1 MDLSDV
7 GFVDYLGDAPLPLLC
22 QMRQAGEISNN
33 FRNRWDDQYFLMYSG
48 GKEVFCCM
56 LEISFDVMQSAAI
69 AALVAMVGRA
79 IVKRVKFFQTYCV
92 PGVVVAGL
100 IVSIVLAILRT
111 SNVLIVNF
119 DVAVLKEWF
128 MDIFFTGVGLT
139 ASWKLIKQGGKV
151 CIGIAVATIGLILW
165 QDVLG
170 VVMAMAFGMHPLQG
184 LGLGSLSLMGGVG
197 TSSAIAP
204 TYEALGAENATVLA
218 VMCATFGMVFASL
231 TGGPVARALIKKH
244 NLHGEDRAEQEQEEV
259 FPLNNKKLLSS
270 VCLIIIS
277 AGLGSY
283 IAIGAGYIPMIEFP
297 YFIGC
302 MIGGI
307 IVRNI
312 LDVIHVEVRAEE
324 LDAFGDICLEIFL
337 GMTMMTIDVTKI
349 LGAVGPFVAIF
360 AAQVITTCI
369 FCYIVTFRCC
379 GSNYD
384 AAVIVAG
391 HIGMGLG
398 NGPNTMA
405 NEKAVMAEHG
415 FSRVG
420 WVVYPPFGLLVLDV
434 FNPIFCSV
442 IAEPLTKALGYMPAG

>member
-1 MDLSDV
+1 
-7 GFVDYLGDAPLPLLC
+7 
-22 QMRQAGEISNN
+22 
-33 FRNRWDDQYFLMYSG
+33 
-48 GKEVFCCM
+48 M

-69 AALVAMVGRA
+69 AALVALVGRA
-79 IVKRVKFFQTYCV
+79 VVKRVKFFQTYCV

-100 IVSIVLAILRT
+100 VVSIVLGILRAT
-111 SNVLIVNF
+111 GVLQVTF

-139 ASWKLIKQGGKV
+139 ASWKLIKSGGKV
-151 CIGIAVATIGLILW
+151 CIGIAIATIGLILW

-170 VVMAMAFGMHPLQG
+170 VVLSMAFGMHPLQG

-197 TSSAIAP
+197 TSGAIAP

-218 VMCATFGMVFASL
+218 IMCATFGMVFASL

-244 NLHGEDRAEQEQEEV
+244 HLHGEDPAENSKEEV
-259 FPLNNKKLLSS
+259 FPLNNKNLLSS
-270 VCLIIIS
+270 VCLIIVA

-283 IAIGAGYIPMIEFP
+283 IAILAGKIPMIEFP

-307 IVRNI
+307 ILRNI
-312 LDVIHVEVRAEE
+312 LDVAHVEVR
-324 LDAFGDICLEIFL
+324 
-337 GMTMMTIDVTKI
+337 TMMTIDVTKI
-349 LGAVGPFVAIF
+349 LDAIGPFVVIF

-369 FCYIVTFRCC
+369 YCYVVTFRCC
-379 GSNYD
+379 GKNYD

-415 FSRVG
+415 FSHIG
-420 WVVYPPFGLLVLDV
+420 WVVYPPFGLLVLDI

-442 IAEPLTKALGYMPAG
+442 IAEPLTKFLGYMPS

>member
-1 MDLSDV
+1 
-7 GFVDYLGDAPLPLLC
+7 
-22 QMRQAGEISNN
+22 
-33 FRNRWDDQYFLMYSG
+33 
-48 GKEVFCCM
+48 M
-56 LEISFDVMQSAAI
+56 LTLSFDVMQSAAI

-79 IVKRVKFFQTYCV
+79 VVKRVKFFQTYCV

-100 IVSIVLAILRT
+100 VVSIVLALLRAN
-111 SNVLIVNF
+111 NVLLVEF
-119 DVAVLKEWF
+119 DVAILKEWF

-165 QDVLG
+165 QDALG
-170 VVMAMAFGMHPLQG
+170 VALAVLFDMHPLQG

-204 TYEALGAENATVLA
+204 NYELLGAENATVLA

-231 TGGPVARALIKKH
+231 TGGPVARMLIKKH
-244 NLHGEDRAEQEQEEV
+244 HLHGEDRALESEDEV
-259 FPLNNKKLLSS
+259 FPLNNKKLLAS

-277 AGLGSY
+277 AGVGSY
-283 IAIGAGYIPMIEFP
+283 IKDLADMIPMIEFP

-307 IVRNI
+307 IIRNI
-312 LDVIHVEVRAEE
+312 LDGVHVEVRAEE

-337 GMTMMTIDVTKI
+337 GMTMMTIDVTK
-349 LGAVGPFVAIF
+349 LADSFGPFVLIF

-420 WVVYPPFGLLVLDV
+420 WVIYPPFGLLVLDV

-442 IAEPLTKALGYMPAG
+442 IAEPLTAAFGMLP

>member
-1 MDLSDV
+1 
-7 GFVDYLGDAPLPLLC
+7 
-22 QMRQAGEISNN
+22 
-33 FRNRWDDQYFLMYSG
+33 
-48 GKEVFCCM
+48 M

-79 IVKRVKFFQTYCV
+79 VVKRVKFFQTYCV

-100 IVSIVLAILRT
+100 VVSFVLGILRGFG
-111 SNVLIVNF
+111 VLQVEF

-139 ASWKLIKQGGKV
+139 ASWKLIKQGGRV
-151 CIGIAVATIGLILW
+151 CIGIAIATIGLILF

-170 VVMAMAFGMHPLQG
+170 VALAMVLGMHPLQG

-204 TYEALGAENATVLA
+204 TYEALGATDATVLA

-231 TGGPVARALIKKH
+231 TGGPVARMLIKRH
-244 NLHGEDRAEQEQEEV
+244 HLHGEDRAESDKEEV
-259 FPLNNKKLLSS
+259 FPLNNKNLLSS
-270 VCLIIIS
+270 VCLIIIA

-283 IAIGAGYIPMIEFP
+283 IKDLADQIPMIEFP

-307 IVRNI
+307 ILRNI
-312 LDVIHVEVRAEE
+312 LDVVRVEVRTEE

-337 GMTMMTIDVTKI
+337 GMTMMTIDVTK
-349 LGAVGPFVAIF
+349 LADSFGPFVIIF
-360 AAQVITTCI
+360 VAQVVTTCI

-415 FSRVG
+415 FSHIG
-420 WVVYPPFGLLVLDV
+420 WVIYPPFGLLVLDIV
-434 FNPIFCSV
+434 NPIFCSV
-442 IAEPLTKALGYMPAG
+442 IAEPLTKALGYMP

>member
-1 MDLSDV
+1 
-7 GFVDYLGDAPLPLLC
+7 
-22 QMRQAGEISNN
+22 
-33 FRNRWDDQYFLMYSG
+33 
-48 GKEVFCCM
+48 M

-79 IVKRVKFFQTYCV
+79 VVKRVKFFQTYCV

-100 IVSIVLAILRT
+100 VVSFVLGILRGFG
-111 SNVLIVNF
+111 VLQVEF

-139 ASWKLIKQGGKV
+139 ASWKLIKQGGRV
-151 CIGIAVATIGLILW
+151 CIGIAIATIGLILF

-170 VVMAMAFGMHPLQG
+170 VALAMVLGMHPLQG

-204 TYEALGAENATVLA
+204 TYEALGATDATVLA

-231 TGGPVARALIKKH
+231 TGGPVARMLIKRH
-244 NLHGEDRAEQEQEEV
+244 NLHGEDRAESEKEEV
-259 FPLNNKKLLSS
+259 FPLNNKNLLGS
-270 VCLIIIS
+270 VCLIIIA

-283 IAIGAGYIPMIEFP
+283 IKDLADQIPMIEFP

-307 IVRNI
+307 ILRNI
-312 LDVIHVEVRAEE
+312 LDVVRVEVRTEE

-337 GMTMMTIDVTKI
+337 GMTMMTIDVTK
-349 LGAVGPFVAIF
+349 LADSFGPFVLIF

-415 FSRVG
+415 FSHIG
-420 WVVYPPFGLLVLDV
+420 WVIYPPFGLLVLDIV
-434 FNPIFCSV
+434 NPIFCSV
-442 IAEPLTKALGYMPAG
+442 IAEPLTKALGYMP

>member
-1 MDLSDV
+1 
-7 GFVDYLGDAPLPLLC
+7 
-22 QMRQAGEISNN
+22 
-33 FRNRWDDQYFLMYSG
+33 
-48 GKEVFCCM
+48 M

-79 IVKRVKFFQTYCV
+79 VVKRVKFFQTYCV

-100 IVSIVLAILRT
+100 VVSFVLGILRGFG
-111 SNVLIVNF
+111 VLQVEF

-139 ASWKLIKQGGKV
+139 ASWKLIKQGGRV
-151 CIGIAVATIGLILW
+151 CIGIAVATIGLILF

-170 VVMAMAFGMHPLQG
+170 VALAMVLGMHPLQG

-204 TYEALGAENATVLA
+204 TYEALGATDATVLA

-231 TGGPVARALIKKH
+231 TGGPVARMLIKRH
-244 NLHGEDRAEQEQEEV
+244 NLHGEDRAESEKEEV
-259 FPLNNKKLLSS
+259 FPLNNKNLLGS
-270 VCLIIIS
+270 VCLIIIA

-283 IAIGAGYIPMIEFP
+283 IKDLADQIPMIEFP

-307 IVRNI
+307 ILRNI
-312 LDVIHVEVRAEE
+312 LDVVRVEVRTEE

-337 GMTMMTIDVTKI
+337 GMTMMTIDVTK
-349 LGAVGPFVAIF
+349 LADSFGPFVLIF
-360 AAQVITTCI
+360 AAQVVTTCI

-415 FSRVG
+415 FSHIG
-420 WVVYPPFGLLVLDV
+420 WVIYPPFGLLVLDIV
-434 FNPIFCSV
+434 NPIFCSV
-442 IAEPLTKALGYMPAG
+442 IAEPLTKALGYMP

>member
-1 MDLSDV
+1 
-7 GFVDYLGDAPLPLLC
+7 
-22 QMRQAGEISNN
+22 
-33 FRNRWDDQYFLMYSG
+33 
-48 GKEVFCCM
+48 M

-79 IVKRVKFFQTYCV
+79 VVKRVKFFQTYCV

-100 IVSIVLAILRT
+100 VVSFVLGILRGFG
-111 SNVLIVNF
+111 VLQVEF

-139 ASWKLIKQGGKV
+139 ASWKLIKQGGRV
-151 CIGIAVATIGLILW
+151 CIGIAIATIGLILF

-170 VVMAMAFGMHPLQG
+170 VALAMVLGMHPLQG

-204 TYEALGAENATVLA
+204 TYEALGATDATVLA

-231 TGGPVARALIKKH
+231 TGGPVARMLIKRH
-244 NLHGEDRAEQEQEEV
+244 HLHGEDRAESDKEEV
-259 FPLNNKKLLSS
+259 FPLNNKNLLSS
-270 VCLIIIS
+270 VCLIIIA

-283 IAIGAGYIPMIEFP
+283 IKDLADQVPMIEFP

-307 IVRNI
+307 ILRNI
-312 LDVIHVEVRAEE
+312 LDAVHVEVRGEE

-337 GMTMMTIDVTKI
+337 GMTMMTIDVTK
-349 LGAVGPFVAIF
+349 LADSFGPFVIIF
-360 AAQVITTCI
+360 VAQVVTTCI

-415 FSRVG
+415 FSHIG
-420 WVVYPPFGLLVLDV
+420 WVIYPPFGLLVLDIV
-434 FNPIFCSV
+434 NPIFCSV
-442 IAEPLTKALGYMPAG
+442 IAEPLTKALG

>member
-1 MDLSDV
+1 
-7 GFVDYLGDAPLPLLC
+7 
-22 QMRQAGEISNN
+22 
-33 FRNRWDDQYFLMYSG
+33 
-48 GKEVFCCM
+48 
-56 LEISFDVMQSAAI
+56 MQSAAI

-79 IVKRVKFFQTYCV
+79 VVKRVKFFQTYCV

-100 IVSIVLAILRT
+100 VVSFVLGILRGFG
-111 SNVLIVNF
+111 VLQVEF

-139 ASWKLIKQGGKV
+139 ASWKLIKQGGRV
-151 CIGIAVATIGLILW
+151 CIGIAIATIGLILF

-170 VVMAMAFGMHPLQG
+170 VALAMVLGMHPLQG

-204 TYEALGAENATVLA
+204 TYEALGATDATVLA

-231 TGGPVARALIKKH
+231 TGGPVARMLIKRH
-244 NLHGEDRAEQEQEEV
+244 HLHGEDRAESDKEEV
-259 FPLNNKKLLSS
+259 FPLNNKNLLSS
-270 VCLIIIS
+270 VCLIIIA

-283 IAIGAGYIPMIEFP
+283 IKDLADQVPMIEFP

-307 IVRNI
+307 ILRNI
-312 LDVIHVEVRAEE
+312 LDAVHVEVRGEE

-337 GMTMMTIDVTKI
+337 GMTMMTIDVTK
-349 LGAVGPFVAIF
+349 LADSFGPFVIIF
-360 AAQVITTCI
+360 VAQVVTTCI

-415 FSRVG
+415 FSHIG
-420 WVVYPPFGLLVLDV
+420 WVIYPPFGLLVLDIV
-434 FNPIFCSV
+434 NPIFCSV
-442 IAEPLTKALGYMPAG
+442 IAEPLTKALGYMP

>member
-1 MDLSDV
+1 
-7 GFVDYLGDAPLPLLC
+7 
-22 QMRQAGEISNN
+22 
-33 FRNRWDDQYFLMYSG
+33 
-48 GKEVFCCM
+48 M

-79 IVKRVKFFQTYCV
+79 VVKRVKFFQTYCV

-100 IVSIVLAILRT
+100 VVSFVLGILRGFG
-111 SNVLIVNF
+111 VLQVEF

-139 ASWKLIKQGGKV
+139 ASWKLIKQGGRV
-151 CIGIAVATIGLILW
+151 CIGIAVATIGLILF

-170 VVMAMAFGMHPLQG
+170 VALAMVLGMHPLQG

-204 TYEALGAENATVLA
+204 TYEALGATDATVLA

-231 TGGPVARALIKKH
+231 TGGPVARMLIKRH
-244 NLHGEDRAEQEQEEV
+244 HLHGEDRAESDKEEV
-259 FPLNNKKLLSS
+259 FPLNNKNLLSS
-270 VCLIIIS
+270 VCLIIIA

-283 IAIGAGYIPMIEFP
+283 IKDLADQVPMIEFP

-307 IVRNI
+307 ILRNI
-312 LDVIHVEVRAEE
+312 LDAVHVEVRGEE

-337 GMTMMTIDVTKI
+337 GMTMMTIDVTK
-349 LGAVGPFVAIF
+349 LADSFGPFVIIF
-360 AAQVITTCI
+360 VAQVVTTCI

-415 FSRVG
+415 FSHIG
-420 WVVYPPFGLLVLDV
+420 WVIYPPFGLLVLDIV
-434 FNPIFCSV
+434 NPIFCSV
-442 IAEPLTKALGYMPAG
+442 IAEPLTKALGYMP

>member
-1 MDLSDV
+1 
-7 GFVDYLGDAPLPLLC
+7 
-22 QMRQAGEISNN
+22 
-33 FRNRWDDQYFLMYSG
+33 
-48 GKEVFCCM
+48 M

-79 IVKRVKFFQTYCV
+79 VVKRVKFFQTYCV

-100 IVSIVLAILRT
+100 VVSFVLGILRGFG
-111 SNVLIVNF
+111 VLQVEF

-139 ASWKLIKQGGKV
+139 ASWKLIKQGGRV
-151 CIGIAVATIGLILW
+151 CIGIAIATIGLILF

-170 VVMAMAFGMHPLQG
+170 VALAMVLGMHPLQG

-204 TYEALGAENATVLA
+204 TYEALGATDATVLA

-231 TGGPVARALIKKH
+231 TGGPVARMLIKRH
-244 NLHGEDRAEQEQEEV
+244 HLHGEDRAESDKEEV
-259 FPLNNKKLLSS
+259 FPLNNKNLLSS
-270 VCLIIIS
+270 VCLIIIA

-283 IAIGAGYIPMIEFP
+283 IKDLADQIPMIEFP

-307 IVRNI
+307 ILRNI
-312 LDVIHVEVRAEE
+312 LDVVHVEVRPEE

-337 GMTMMTIDVTKI
+337 GMTMMTIDVTK
-349 LGAVGPFVAIF
+349 LADSFGPFVIIF
-360 AAQVITTCI
+360 VAQVVTTCI

-415 FSRVG
+415 FSHIG
-420 WVVYPPFGLLVLDV
+420 WVIYPPFGLLVLDIV
-434 FNPIFCSV
+434 NPIFCSV
-442 IAEPLTKALGYMPAG
+442 IAEPLTKALG

>member
-1 MDLSDV
+1 
-7 GFVDYLGDAPLPLLC
+7 
-22 QMRQAGEISNN
+22 
-33 FRNRWDDQYFLMYSG
+33 
-48 GKEVFCCM
+48 M

-79 IVKRVKFFQTYCV
+79 VVKRVKFFQTYCV

-100 IVSIVLAILRT
+100 VVSFVLGILRGFG
-111 SNVLIVNF
+111 VLQVEF

-139 ASWKLIKQGGKV
+139 ASWKLIKQGGRV
-151 CIGIAVATIGLILW
+151 CIGIAIATIGLILF

-170 VVMAMAFGMHPLQG
+170 VALAMVLGMHPLQG

-204 TYEALGAENATVLA
+204 TYEALGATDATVLA

-231 TGGPVARALIKKH
+231 TGGPVARMLIKRH
-244 NLHGEDRAEQEQEEV
+244 NLHGEDRAESEKEEV
-259 FPLNNKKLLSS
+259 FPLNNKNLLGS
-270 VCLIIIS
+270 VCLIIIA

-283 IAIGAGYIPMIEFP
+283 IKDLADQIPMIEFP

-307 IVRNI
+307 ILRNI
-312 LDVIHVEVRAEE
+312 LDVVHVEVRTEE

-337 GMTMMTIDVTKI
+337 GMTMMTIDVTK
-349 LGAVGPFVAIF
+349 LADSFGPFVLIF

-415 FSRVG
+415 FSHIG
-420 WVVYPPFGLLVLDV
+420 WVIYPPFGLLVLDIV
-434 FNPIFCSV
+434 NPIFCSV
-442 IAEPLTKALGYMPAG
+442 IAEPLTKALGYMP

>member
-1 MDLSDV
+1 
-7 GFVDYLGDAPLPLLC
+7 
-22 QMRQAGEISNN
+22 
-33 FRNRWDDQYFLMYSG
+33 
-48 GKEVFCCM
+48 M

-79 IVKRVKFFQTYCV
+79 VVKRVKFFQTYCV

-100 IVSIVLAILRT
+100 VVSFVLGILRGFG
-111 SNVLIVNF
+111 VLQVEF

-139 ASWKLIKQGGKV
+139 ASWKLIKQGGRV
-151 CIGIAVATIGLILW
+151 CIGIAIATIGLILF

-170 VVMAMAFGMHPLQG
+170 VALAMVLGMHPLQG

-204 TYEALGAENATVLA
+204 TYEALGATDATVLA

-231 TGGPVARALIKKH
+231 TGGPVARMLIKRH
-244 NLHGEDRAEQEQEEV
+244 HLHGEDRAESDKEEV
-259 FPLNNKKLLSS
+259 FPLNNKNLLSS
-270 VCLIIIS
+270 VCLIIIA

-283 IAIGAGYIPMIEFP
+283 IKDLADQIPMIEFP

-307 IVRNI
+307 ILRNI
-312 LDVIHVEVRAEE
+312 LDAVHVEVRGEE

-337 GMTMMTIDVTKI
+337 GMTMMTIDVTK
-349 LGAVGPFVAIF
+349 LADSFGPFVIIF
-360 AAQVITTCI
+360 VAQVVTTCI

-415 FSRVG
+415 FSHIG
-420 WVVYPPFGLLVLDV
+420 WVIYPPFGLLVLDIV
-434 FNPIFCSV
+434 NPIFCSV
-442 IAEPLTKALGYMPAG
+442 IAEPLTKALG

>member
-1 MDLSDV
+1 
-7 GFVDYLGDAPLPLLC
+7 
-22 QMRQAGEISNN
+22 
-33 FRNRWDDQYFLMYSG
+33 
-48 GKEVFCCM
+48 M

-69 AALVAMVGRA
+69 AALVALVGRA

-100 IVSIVLAILRT
+100 LVSIVLGILRA
-111 SNVLIVNF
+111 SNVLQVDF

-139 ASWKLIKQGGKV
+139 ASWKLIKSGGKV

-170 VVMAMAFGMHPLQG
+170 VVLSMALGMHPLQG

-197 TSSAIAP
+197 TSGAIAP

-218 VMCATFGMVFASL
+218 IMCATFGMVFASL
-231 TGGPVARALIKKH
+231 TGGPVARALIKRH
-244 NLHGEDRAEQEQEEV
+244 HLHGPPEQQEPAEQRVPDHRGGRSGLLHQGLRRHDPHDRV
-259 FPLNNKKLLSS
+259 PLLHRLYDRRHHPPQHSGRGPCGGP
-270 VCLIIIS
+270 CL
-277 AGLGSY
+277 
-283 IAIGAGYIPMIEFP
+283 
-297 YFIGC
+297 
-302 MIGGI
+302 
-307 IVRNI
+307 
-312 LDVIHVEVRAEE
+312 
-324 LDAFGDICLEIFL
+324 FL

-349 LGAVGPFVAIF
+349 MDAIGPFVIIF

-369 FCYIVTFRCC
+369 YCYIVTFRCC
-379 GSNYD
+379 GKNYD

-405 NEKAVMAEHG
+405 NEKAVMDEHG
-415 FSRVG
+415 FSHIG
-420 WVVYPPFGLLVLDV
+420 WVVYPPFGLLVLDI

-442 IAEPLTKALGYMPAG
+442 IAEPLTKFLGYMP

>member
-1 MDLSDV
+1 
-7 GFVDYLGDAPLPLLC
+7 
-22 QMRQAGEISNN
+22 
-33 FRNRWDDQYFLMYSG
+33 
-48 GKEVFCCM
+48 M

-79 IVKRVKFFQTYCV
+79 VVKRVKFFQTYCV

-100 IVSIVLAILRT
+100 VVSFVLGILRGFG
-111 SNVLIVNF
+111 VLQVEF

-139 ASWKLIKQGGKV
+139 ASWKLIKQGGRV
-151 CIGIAVATIGLILW
+151 CIGIAIATIGLILF

-170 VVMAMAFGMHPLQG
+170 VALAMVLGMHPLQG

-204 TYEALGAENATVLA
+204 TYEALGATDATVLA

-231 TGGPVARALIKKH
+231 TGGPVARMLIKRH
-244 NLHGEDRAEQEQEEV
+244 HLHGEDRAESDKEEV
-259 FPLNNKKLLSS
+259 FPLNNKNLLSS
-270 VCLIIIS
+270 VCLIIIA

-283 IAIGAGYIPMIEFP
+283 IKDLADQVPMIEFP

-307 IVRNI
+307 ILRNI
-312 LDVIHVEVRAEE
+312 LDAVHVEVRGEE

-337 GMTMMTIDVTKI
+337 GMTMMTIDVTK
-349 LGAVGPFVAIF
+349 LADSFGPFVIIF
-360 AAQVITTCI
+360 VAQVVTTCI

-415 FSRVG
+415 FSHIG
-420 WVVYPPFGLLVLDV
+420 WVIYPPFGLLVLDIV
-434 FNPIFCSV
+434 NPIFCSV
-442 IAEPLTKALGYMPAG
+442 IAEPLTKALGYMP

>member
-1 MDLSDV
+1 
-7 GFVDYLGDAPLPLLC
+7 
-22 QMRQAGEISNN
+22 
-33 FRNRWDDQYFLMYSG
+33 
-48 GKEVFCCM
+48 M

-79 IVKRVKFFQTYCV
+79 VVKRVKFFQTYCV

-100 IVSIVLAILRT
+100 VVSFVLGILRGFG
-111 SNVLIVNF
+111 VLQVEF

-139 ASWKLIKQGGKV
+139 ASWKLIKQGGRV
-151 CIGIAVATIGLILW
+151 CIGIAVATIGLILF

-170 VVMAMAFGMHPLQG
+170 VALAMVLGMHPLQG

-204 TYEALGAENATVLA
+204 TYEALGATDATVLA

-231 TGGPVARALIKKH
+231 TGGPVARMLIKRH
-244 NLHGEDRAEQEQEEV
+244 HLHGEDRAESDKEEV
-259 FPLNNKKLLSS
+259 FPLNNKNLLSS
-270 VCLIIIS
+270 VCLIIIA

-283 IAIGAGYIPMIEFP
+283 IKDLADQVPMIEFP

-307 IVRNI
+307 ILRNI
-312 LDVIHVEVRAEE
+312 LDAVHVEVRGEE

-337 GMTMMTIDVTKI
+337 GMTMMTIDVTK
-349 LGAVGPFVAIF
+349 LADSFGPFVIIF
-360 AAQVITTCI
+360 VAQVVTTCI

-415 FSRVG
+415 FSHIG
-420 WVVYPPFGLLVLDV
+420 WVIYPPFGLLVLDIV
-434 FNPIFCSV
+434 NPIFCSV
-442 IAEPLTKALGYMPAG
+442 IAEPLTKALG

>member
-1 MDLSDV
+1 
-7 GFVDYLGDAPLPLLC
+7 
-22 QMRQAGEISNN
+22 
-33 FRNRWDDQYFLMYSG
+33 
-48 GKEVFCCM
+48 
-56 LEISFDVMQSAAI
+56 MQSAAI

-79 IVKRVKFFQTYCV
+79 VVKRVKFFQTYCV

-100 IVSIVLAILRT
+100 VVSFVLGILRGFG
-111 SNVLIVNF
+111 VLQVEF

-139 ASWKLIKQGGKV
+139 ASWKLIKQGGRV
-151 CIGIAVATIGLILW
+151 CIGIAIATIGLILF

-170 VVMAMAFGMHPLQG
+170 VALAMVLGMHPLQG

-204 TYEALGAENATVLA
+204 TYEALGATDATVLA

-231 TGGPVARALIKKH
+231 TGGPVARMLIKRH
-244 NLHGEDRAEQEQEEV
+244 HLHGEDRAESDKEEV
-259 FPLNNKKLLSS
+259 FPLNNKNLLSS
-270 VCLIIIS
+270 VCLIIIA

-283 IAIGAGYIPMIEFP
+283 IKDLADQIPMIEFP

-307 IVRNI
+307 ILRNI
-312 LDVIHVEVRAEE
+312 LDAVHVEVRGEE

-337 GMTMMTIDVTKI
+337 GMTMMTIDVTK
-349 LGAVGPFVAIF
+349 LADSFGPFVIIF
-360 AAQVITTCI
+360 VAQVVTTCI

-415 FSRVG
+415 FSHIG
-420 WVVYPPFGLLVLDV
+420 WVIYPPFGLLVLDIV
-434 FNPIFCSV
+434 NPIFCSV
-442 IAEPLTKALGYMPAG
+442 IAEPLTKALG

>member
-1 MDLSDV
+1 
-7 GFVDYLGDAPLPLLC
+7 
-22 QMRQAGEISNN
+22 
-33 FRNRWDDQYFLMYSG
+33 
-48 GKEVFCCM
+48 M

-79 IVKRVKFFQTYCV
+79 VVKRVKFFQTYCV

-100 IVSIVLAILRT
+100 VVSFVLGILRGFG
-111 SNVLIVNF
+111 VLQVEF

-139 ASWKLIKQGGKV
+139 ASWKLIKQGGRV
-151 CIGIAVATIGLILW
+151 CIGIAIATIGLILF

-170 VVMAMAFGMHPLQG
+170 VALAMVLGMHPLQG

-204 TYEALGAENATVLA
+204 TYEALGATDATVLA

-231 TGGPVARALIKKH
+231 TGGPVARMLIKRH
-244 NLHGEDRAEQEQEEV
+244 HLHGEDRAESDKEEV
-259 FPLNNKKLLSS
+259 FPLNNKNLLSS
-270 VCLIIIS
+270 VCLIIIA

-283 IAIGAGYIPMIEFP
+283 IKDLADQIPMIEFP

-307 IVRNI
+307 ILRNI
-312 LDVIHVEVRAEE
+312 LDVVHVEVRGEE

-337 GMTMMTIDVTKI
+337 GMTMMTIDVTK
-349 LGAVGPFVAIF
+349 LADSFGPFVIIF
-360 AAQVITTCI
+360 VAQVVTTCI

-415 FSRVG
+415 FSHIG
-420 WVVYPPFGLLVLDV
+420 WVIYPPFGLLVLDIV
-434 FNPIFCSV
+434 NPIFCSV
-442 IAEPLTKALGYMPAG
+442 IAEPLTKALG

>member
-1 MDLSDV
+1 
-7 GFVDYLGDAPLPLLC
+7 
-22 QMRQAGEISNN
+22 
-33 FRNRWDDQYFLMYSG
+33 
-48 GKEVFCCM
+48 M

-79 IVKRVKFFQTYCV
+79 VVKRVKFFQTYCV

-100 IVSIVLAILRT
+100 VVSIVLAILR
-111 SNVLIVNF
+111 SANVLVVNF

-151 CIGIAVATIGLILW
+151 CIGIAITTIGLILG

-170 VVMAMAFGMHPLQG
+170 VALSQVFGMHPLQG
-184 LGLGSLSLMGGVG
+184 IGLGSLSLMGGVG
-197 TSSAIAP
+197 TSGAIAP
-204 TYEALGAENATVLA
+204 TYEDLGATNATTLA

-231 TGGPVARALIKKH
+231 TGGPVARLLCKRH
-244 NLHGEDRAEQEQEEV
+244 NLKGELTPEYGGGTEVDPDAAAPKEEV
-259 FPLNNKKLLSS
+259 FPLNSKNFLSS
-270 VCLIIIS
+270 VCLIIIA

-283 IAIGAGYIPMIEFP
+283 IAIAAGYIPMIEFP

-307 IVRNI
+307 ILRNI
-312 LDVIHVEVRAEE
+312 LDAVHVEVRTEE

-337 GMTMMTIDVTKI
+337 GMTMMTIDVTALADVI
-349 LGAVGPFVAIF
+349 GPFVVIF
-360 AAQVITTCI
+360 AAQVIFTCLWAYFI
-369 FCYIVTFRCC
+369 TFNTC
-379 GSNYD
+379 GRNYD
-384 AAVIVAG
+384 AAVIAAG

-405 NEKAVMAEHG
+405 NERALMREFG
-415 FSRVG
+415 FSKIG
-420 WVVYPPFGLLVLDV
+420 WVVYPPFGLLVLDI
-434 FNPIFCSV
+434 FNPIFCSM
-442 IAEPLTKALGYMPAG
+442 IAEPLTRAFGLI

>member
-1 MDLSDV
+1 
-7 GFVDYLGDAPLPLLC
+7 
-22 QMRQAGEISNN
+22 
-33 FRNRWDDQYFLMYSG
+33 
-48 GKEVFCCM
+48 M

-69 AALVAMVGRA
+69 AALVALVGRA

-100 IVSIVLAILRT
+100 LVSIVLGILRA
-111 SNVLIVNF
+111 SNVLQVDF

-139 ASWKLIKQGGKV
+139 ASWKLIKSGGKV

-170 VVMAMAFGMHPLQG
+170 VVLSMALGMHPLQG

-197 TSSAIAP
+197 TSGAIAP

-231 TGGPVARALIKKH
+231 TGGPVARALIKRH
-244 NLHGEDRAEQEQEEV
+244 HLHGEDRSEKNKEEI
-259 FPLNNKKLLSS
+259 FPLNNKNLLSS
-270 VCLIIIS
+270 VCLIIVA

-283 IAIGAGYIPMIEFP
+283 IKDFADMIPMIEFP

-307 IVRNI
+307 ILRNI
-312 LDVIHVEVRAEE
+312 LDAVHVEVRAEE

-349 LGAVGPFVAIF
+349 LDAIGPFVIIF

-369 FCYIVTFRCC
+369 YCYIVTFRCC
-379 GSNYD
+379 GRNYD

-405 NEKAVMAEHG
+405 NEKAVMDEHG
-415 FSRVG
+415 FSHIG
-420 WVVYPPFGLLVLDV
+420 WVVYPPFGLLVLDI

-442 IAEPLTKALGYMPAG
+442 IAEPLTKFLGYMPS

>member
-1 MDLSDV
+1 
-7 GFVDYLGDAPLPLLC
+7 
-22 QMRQAGEISNN
+22 
-33 FRNRWDDQYFLMYSG
+33 
-48 GKEVFCCM
+48 M

-100 IVSIVLAILRT
+100 AVSIMLGILRGA
-111 SNVLIVNF
+111 NVLQVTF

-151 CIGIAVATIGLILW
+151 CIGIAIATIGLILF
-165 QDVLG
+165 QDALG
-170 VVMAMAFGMHPLQG
+170 VILAMVLGMHPLHG

-204 TYEALGAENATVLA
+204 AYEALGADNATVLA

-231 TGGPVARALIKKH
+231 CGGPVAKALIKRH
-244 NLHGEDRAEQEQEEV
+244 HLHGEDLAETEQEEV
-259 FPLNNKKLLSS
+259 TPLNGKSLLSS
-270 VCLIIIS
+270 VCLIIVS

-283 IAIGAGYIPMIEFP
+283 IAMAASYVPMIEFP

-307 IVRNI
+307 IIRNI
-312 LDVIHVEVRAEE
+312 LDVIHVEVRPEE

-337 GMTMMTIDVTKI
+337 GMTMMTIDVTQI
-349 LGAVGPFVAIF
+349 LGVVGPFAIIF
-360 AAQVITTCI
+360 AAQVITTCVY
-369 FCYIVTFRCC
+369 CYFVTFRCC

-420 WVVYPPFGLLVLDV
+420 WVIYPPFGLLVLDI

-442 IAEPLTKALGYMPAG
+442 IAEPLTRMLGYMPS

>member
-1 MDLSDV
+1 
-7 GFVDYLGDAPLPLLC
+7 
-22 QMRQAGEISNN
+22 
-33 FRNRWDDQYFLMYSG
+33 
-48 GKEVFCCM
+48 
-56 LEISFDVMQSAAI
+56 MQSAAI

-79 IVKRVKFFQTYCV
+79 VVKRVKFFQTYCV

-100 IVSIVLAILRT
+100 VVSFVLGILRGFG
-111 SNVLIVNF
+111 VLQVEF

-139 ASWKLIKQGGKV
+139 ASWKLIKQGGRV
-151 CIGIAVATIGLILW
+151 CIGIAIATIGLILF

-170 VVMAMAFGMHPLQG
+170 VVLAMVLGMHPLQG

-204 TYEALGAENATVLA
+204 TYEALGATDATVLA

-231 TGGPVARALIKKH
+231 TGGPVARMLIKRH
-244 NLHGEDRAEQEQEEV
+244 NLHGEDRAESEKEEV
-259 FPLNNKKLLSS
+259 FPLNNKNLLGS
-270 VCLIIIS
+270 VCLIIIA

-283 IAIGAGYIPMIEFP
+283 IKDLADQIPMIEFP

-307 IVRNI
+307 ILRNI
-312 LDVIHVEVRAEE
+312 LDVVRVEVRTEE

-337 GMTMMTIDVTKI
+337 GMTMMTIDVTK
-349 LGAVGPFVAIF
+349 LADSFGPFVLIF

-415 FSRVG
+415 FSHIG
-420 WVVYPPFGLLVLDV
+420 WVIYPPFGLLVLDIV
-434 FNPIFCSV
+434 NPIFCSV
-442 IAEPLTKALGYMPAG
+442 IAEPLTKALGYMP

>member
-1 MDLSDV
+1 
-7 GFVDYLGDAPLPLLC
+7 
-22 QMRQAGEISNN
+22 
-33 FRNRWDDQYFLMYSG
+33 
-48 GKEVFCCM
+48 M

-79 IVKRVKFFQTYCV
+79 VVKRVKFFQTYCV

-100 IVSIVLAILRT
+100 VVSFVLGILRGFG
-111 SNVLIVNF
+111 VLQVEF

-139 ASWKLIKQGGKV
+139 ASWKLIKQGGRV
-151 CIGIAVATIGLILW
+151 CIGIAIATIGLILF

-170 VVMAMAFGMHPLQG
+170 VALAMVLGMHPLQG
-184 LGLGSLSLMGGVG
+184 LGLVSLSLMGGVG

-204 TYEALGAENATVLA
+204 TYEALGATDATVLA

-231 TGGPVARALIKKH
+231 TGGPVARMLIKRH
-244 NLHGEDRAEQEQEEV
+244 HLHGEDRAESDKEEV
-259 FPLNNKKLLSS
+259 FPLNNKNLLSS
-270 VCLIIIS
+270 VCLIIIA

-283 IAIGAGYIPMIEFP
+283 IKDLADQIPMIEFP

-307 IVRNI
+307 ILRNI
-312 LDVIHVEVRAEE
+312 LDAVHVEVRAEE

-337 GMTMMTIDVTKI
+337 GMTMMTIDVTK
-349 LGAVGPFVAIF
+349 LADSFGPFVLIF
-360 AAQVITTCI
+360 AAQVVTTCI

-415 FSRVG
+415 FSHIG
-420 WVVYPPFGLLVLDV
+420 WVIYPPFGLLVLDIV
-434 FNPIFCSV
+434 NPIFCSV
-442 IAEPLTKALGYMPAG
+442 IAEPLTKALGYMP